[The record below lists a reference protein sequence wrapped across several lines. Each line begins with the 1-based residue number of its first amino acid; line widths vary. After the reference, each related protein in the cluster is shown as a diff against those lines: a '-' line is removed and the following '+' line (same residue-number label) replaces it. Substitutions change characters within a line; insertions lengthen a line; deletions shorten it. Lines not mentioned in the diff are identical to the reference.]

1 MEKVVGLILN
11 NTDIGSFQ
19 THMQGNPSVHSMGHY
34 SVGVD
39 PGSDIY
45 ASPGG
50 TFSIFPAATQSFTNK
65 PCVADVYFWFHHGM
79 IDLVYAVW
87 QALDFPNRQQVISGG
102 TLFWNGT
109 DSRRATLNDTIDMD
123 ILRTDKPLQIKDLV
137 STVDGPFCYL
147 YE

>member
-1 MEKVVGLILN
+1 MIFTLHLVVR
-11 NTDIGSFQ
+11 
-19 THMQGNPSVHSMGHY
+19 SVL
-34 SVGVD
+34 
-39 PGSDIY
+39 
-45 ASPGG
+45 
-50 TFSIFPAATQSFTNK
+50 FPAATQSFINK
-65 PCVADVYFWFHHGM
+65 LRVVDVYFWFHHGM

-123 ILRTDKPLQIKDLV
+123 VLRTDKPLQVKDLV